1 MDMTKIMTSRV
12 SGVIYRRAC
21 LAAALAVVSCSAV
34 AGDITG
40 YVTSVVTRDSDGL
53 TYAVVAGTPSSRAAC
68 AAATSYWIVAAETT
82 ESGKKQYA
90 LLLSAKTSGLRVTI
104 NGKGTCTRWIDG
116 EDINTLQLID

>member
-1 MDMTKIMTSRV
+1 MTKIMTSRV
-12 SGVIYRRAC
+12 SGENRSRMC
-21 LAAALAVVSCSAV
+21 FAAAFAVFSGAAT

-53 TYAVVAGTPSSRAAC
+53 TYAVVAGTPANRASC

-104 NGKGTCTRWIDG
+104 NGKGTCTRWSDG

>member
-12 SGVIYRRAC
+12 SGVIHRRAC
-21 LAAALAVVSCSAV
+21 LAAALAVVSSATV

-40 YVTSVVTRDSDGL
+40 YVTHVVTRDSDGL
-53 TYAVVAGTPSSRAAC
+53 TYAVVAGTPSNRASC

-104 NGKGTCTRWIDG
+104 NGKGTCTRWSDG